1 MKRSKAPPTNYIRL
15 IFICVLFVA
24 DILLLGLLISVCS
37 IPPVVEVTSDATN
50 TLPPIPDY
58 TPTVIVT
65 TAPETPI
72 PKYEWIE
79 FKVTAYCPCK
89 KCCGEWAYKRPL
101 DENGNVIVYGA
112 TGIVLKQG
120 VSVAADTSIY
130 PMGTEL
136 EIEGMGTYT
145 VHDRGGAIKNNR
157 LDIYF
162 NTHADAL
169 DFGVRTVRVRVIK

>member
-1 MKRSKAPPTNYIRL
+1 MVKK
-15 IFICVLFVA
+15 
-24 DILLLGLLISVCS
+24 ILLIIVPLILIILELILIGFFIGVGFTT
-37 IPPVVEVTSDATN
+37 PVVEITPDVTT
-50 TLPPIPDY
+50 TLPPIVET
-58 TPTVIVT
+58 TPTITT
-65 TAPETPI
+65 TATPEPTPE
-72 PKYEWIE
+72 YEWIE
-79 FKVTAYCPCK
+79 FKATAYCPCG

-101 DENGNVIVYGA
+101 DDNGEVIVYGA

-130 PMGTEL
+130 PMGTKL

-162 NTHADAL
+162 NNHADAL
-169 DFGVRTVRVRVIK
+169 AFGVRTVKVRVIK